1 MYSLQKY
8 KYVKQ
13 LDIFTRKLDRIPKNG
28 LTKTSTNLEW
38 SNTETKILQ
47 YWYIYFNML
56 PMQCILKKYE
66 ISDLS
71 LTLRSF

>member
-13 LDIFTRKLDRIPKNG
+13 LDIFTQKLDRIPKNG

-47 YWYIYFNML
+47 Y
-56 PMQCILKKYE
+56 
-66 ISDLS
+66 
-71 LTLRSF
+71 